1 MPNRDWILRIEDI
14 LAAIDEIGQFI
25 KGMTYESFIT
35 DMKTL
40 KAVLYSI
47 AVIGEAAR
55 LVPIDVKV

>member
-25 KGMTYESFIT
+25 KGMTYVSFIT